1 MKIIVATD
9 KFKGCLTSQE
19 VGASISAGIHEVLPD
34 CETIV
39 IPIADGGDGTMRA
52 LTECNNGEIEKVEVC
67 NPINKTITAEYGIIH
82 QDTAV
87 IDVASASG
95 LHLIDKTEA
104 NPLYATSQGTGEL
117 ILAALQKGYKKI
129 IIGVGGSAT
138 NDAGIGILSV
148 LGFKFFDK
156 KGQEISASAKHLI
169 DIASIDSS
177 HVTPL
182 LEGVHITILCD
193 VDASFY
199 GKNGATQIFS
209 AQKGATEE
217 IKVQLESGMQNFAQ
231 VILHQT
237 GKEVQK
243 MKYAGAAG
251 GIAGSLCAL
260 LDAELTNGI
269 TQYLEQVNFENIVK
283 DADLVITGEGKM
295 DKQTLL
301 GKAPYG
307 VCLAA
312 HRFGKETIAIVGTL
326 EDTQELTQ
334 SQFAEILSIKSENTP
349 LSESMQPENAKR
361 NIFETTKK
369 WIASRYR

>member
-1 MKIIVATD
+1 MKIIIATD

-19 VGASISAGIHEVLPD
+19 VGTSIATGIHEVSPD
-34 CETIV
+34 CEIIV

-52 LTECNNGEIEKVEVC
+52 LTEFNKGRIEKVQVC
-67 NPINKTITAEYGIIH
+67 NPTNEPITAEYGIIH

-95 LHLIDKTEA
+95 LHLIDKTKA
-104 NPLYATSQGTGEL
+104 NPLYATSKGTGEL
-117 ILAALQKGYKKI
+117 ILDILKNGYKRI
-129 IIGVGGSAT
+129 IMGVGGSAT

-148 LGFKFFDK
+148 LGFKFLDK
-156 KGQEISASAKHLI
+156 NNHEITPSAEHLI

-177 HVTPL
+177 HVTTL
-182 LEGVHITILCD
+182 LNGVHFTILCD
-193 VDASFY
+193 VDASFF
-199 GKNGATQIFS
+199 GEKGATQIFS
-209 AQKGATEE
+209 PQKGATEE
-217 IKVQLESGMQNFAQ
+217 IKAQLESGMQNFAQ
-231 VILHQT
+231 VILRQT
-237 GKEVQK
+237 GKNVQK

-260 LDAELTNGI
+260 LQAELTNGI
-269 TQYLEQVNFENIVK
+269 IQYLEQIKFDDIIK
-283 DADLVITGEGKM
+283 DADLIITGEGKM

-307 VCLAA
+307 VCLASKKY
-312 HRFGKETIAIVGTL
+312 GKETIAIVGTL
-326 EDTQELTQ
+326 EDEQELKH
-334 SQFAEILSIKSENTP
+334 SEFAEILSIKAENIP

-369 WIASRYR
+369 WIASRYQ